1 MKNKKIAFLGLS
13 ATGSKIVTGPVTML
27 ILAST
32 LTTEEIGFYYVFFS
46 LIASSQLLE
55 FGIGWILKHF
65 YAYEKKE
72 NNKITNESIK
82 NISSLYAFSLTWYS
96 FLAIGFLFLGSILG
110 ELNFNSYIGDIE
122 WRLPWYLVLISASLN
137 LIIMPLKAYLDGLQ
151 FQTYLYTISLIC
163 QVSMAISLW
172 LSLYHNLGLY
182 SIAISQLTEFTLF
195 ILLFNINKNH
205 KIKFDFSDYDFKTK
219 LKQLSP
225 LLKKT
230 GIVCFLVY
238 FYWNGFNFISFN
250 VLNPTLAGI
259 IGLSIALGR
268 AGMGIAASITQ
279 SQSTIY
285 SNLIS
290 RKELPT
296 AISSFKKF
304 RLVSNL
310 VLVSGYSLFLIS
322 CYVFPNFFF
331 FKKILD
337 INNLITLFLFF
348 FIAHN
353 VSVIDNFTRCFK
365 VELFVKIQFINSTL
379 TPLSFFLT
387 TYMSINYFSLP
398 CIIITFI
405 YILTK
410 IKLKNLIKQYKL

>member
-1 MKNKKIAFLGLS
+1 MKNKKIALLGLS
-13 ATGSKIVTGPVTML
+13 ATGSKIITGPVTML

-72 NNKITNESIK
+72 NNKITNESIR

-96 FLAIGFLFLGSILG
+96 FLAIGFLALGIILG
-110 ELNFNSYIGDIE
+110 EINFNSYVGDIK

-151 FQTYLYTISLIC
+151 FQVYLYTISLIC

-172 LSLYHNLGLY
+172 LSLYNNLGLY
-182 SIAISQLTEFTLF
+182 SIAISQLTEFILF
-195 ILLFNINKNH
+195 LLLFNLRKDH
-205 KIKFDFSDYDFKTK
+205 KIKHDFSGYSFKSK

-250 VLNPTLAGI
+250 VLSPTIAGI

-290 RKELPT
+290 RKELPI

-304 RLVSNL
+304 RLISNL
-310 VLVSGYSLFLIS
+310 VLISGYTIFIIS
-322 CYVFPNFFF
+322 ILQFPNFFF
-331 FKKILD
+331 FEKILE

-348 FIAHN
+348 YIAHN

-365 VELFVKIQFINSTL
+365 VELFVKIQFINSVL
-379 TPLSFFLT
+379 TPLSFFIT
-387 TYMSINYFSLP
+387 TYMNINYFSLP
-398 CIIITFI
+398 CVVIIFI

-410 IKLKNLIKQYKL
+410 IKFNHLIKQYKL